1 MIRSGA
7 SIGLFALVFGCAQTA
22 FAVEPELAKINDGT
36 RWRLVNG
43 DATSASDKGQT
54 VARLK
59 PKADASTPSNVGMA
73 LVEGVDFGEG
83 ALEVDLQGQ
92 GDERVFLGLAF
103 NAGDGQHFEAVYFRP
118 FNFTRAGTQD
128 GQAFRSHA
136 VQYVAWPEH
145 TWEKLRAASP
155 LKYEAPVAPIPDSRG
170 WFHARVEVGKST
182 VRVFVDGAKQPSL
195 VVERLAHGKGR
206 VGLWVDG
213 HDAAFRN
220 FKILPSAK

>member
-1 MIRSGA
+1 M
-7 SIGLFALVFGCAQTA
+7 GLFALVFSSVPAV
-22 FAVEPELAKINDGT
+22 FAAEPELATINDGKS
-36 RWRLVNG
+36 WRLVNG
-43 DATSASDKGQT
+43 AAAVATDKGQT
-54 VARLK
+54 VVRLQ

-103 NAGDGQHFEAVYFRP
+103 NARDGQHFEAVYFRP

-136 VQYVAWPEH
+136 VQYVAWPAH
-145 TWEKLRAASP
+145 TWEQLRAGSP
-155 LKYEAPVAPIPDSRG
+155 LKYEATVAPIPDAHG
-170 WFHARVEVGKST
+170 WFHARVEVGQQT

-195 VVERLAHGKGR
+195 VVDRLAHGKGR
-206 VGLWVDG
+206 VGLWIDG